1 MCKIGVKTNDWVTRE
16 GMAVLVASTLH
27 KGQKPD
33 VSSKI
38 LNYFIDSNRISE
50 FARPYVGYVLL
61 RGYILSALTRF
72 IILIL
77 K

>member
-38 LNYFIDSNRISE
+38 LNYFIDSNRISNLHV
-50 FARPYVGYVLL
+50 RM
-61 RGYILSALTRF
+61 
-72 IILIL
+72 
-77 K
+77 